1 MENKINRMK
10 ELLAIMK
17 KEELA
22 YYLNDDPIVS
32 DREWDSQFDELAALE
47 KETGIIYA
55 SSPTQKVG
63 GGILPSLPKVIHS
76 KPMLSA
82 AKTKS
87 TEDIDK
93 FAGKGPGDC
102 MVSWK
107 LDGLTLV
114 IRYANG
120 KLERIITRGD
130 GNIGEDVTHNCASIL
145 GIPQSSPGPAS
156 MRSISVW
163 MSPMPIPAAWLPALS
178 GC

>member
-102 MVSWK
+102 KVSWK
-107 LDGLTLV
+107 
-114 IRYANG
+114 
-120 KLERIITRGD
+120 
-130 GNIGEDVTHNCASIL
+130 
-145 GIPQSSPGPAS
+145 
-156 MRSISVW
+156 
-163 MSPMPIPAAWLPALS
+163 
-178 GC
+178 

>member
-17 KEELA
+17 KVVLA
-22 YYLNDDPIVS
+22 YYLNDDRIVS

-93 FAGKGPGDC
+93 FAGKGPGDAWS
-102 MVSWK
+102 V
-107 LDGLTLV
+107 
-114 IRYANG
+114 
-120 KLERIITRGD
+120 
-130 GNIGEDVTHNCASIL
+130 GNWTDSPWSSATPTAIWSV
-145 GIPQSSPGPAS
+145 SSP
-156 MRSISVW
+156 
-163 MSPMPIPAAWLPALS
+163 AATAILARM
-178 GC
+178 